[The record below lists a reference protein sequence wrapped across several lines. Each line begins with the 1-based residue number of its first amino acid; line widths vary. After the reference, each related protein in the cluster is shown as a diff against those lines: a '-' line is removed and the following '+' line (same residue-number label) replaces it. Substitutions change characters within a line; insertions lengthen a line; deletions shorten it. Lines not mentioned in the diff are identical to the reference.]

1 MKRLFR
7 LLAPLALVTLT
18 FTACAA
24 QDKPPVDPPAW
35 GAKPL
40 QWDGTGLSV
49 VAFGTSNQASDVFER
64 QQKAEEVAVQRGRL
78 AVAQE
83 LARAYTEYARTQ
95 RAEQPDQDAIAS
107 QLERNM
113 NTIQVRERSY
123 DAARQVAFVL
133 LYVPTYQAED
143 AIQRLFNLKV
153 RLNEKGQFVT
163 P

>member
-7 LLAPLALVTLT
+7 LLAPLALVTLA
-18 FTACAA
+18 FTGCAA
-24 QDKPPVDPPAW
+24 QDKPPIDPPAW

-49 VAFGTSNQASDVFER
+49 VAFGTSNQASGTLER
-64 QQKAEEVAVQRGRL
+64 QQNAEEAAILRGRR

-95 RAEQPDQDAIAS
+95 RSEQPDQDAIAA

-113 NTIQVRERSY
+113 TAVQVRERSY
-123 DAARQVAFVL
+123 DSARQVAFVL
-133 LYVPTYQAED
+133 LYVPTYQVED
-143 AIQRLFNLKV
+143 TIQRLFNLKV
-153 RLNEKGQFVT
+153 RLDEKGQFVT